1 VSDKPACWLAW
12 VPLYQGGVIAPFPT
26 QRWNEEALEAQGD
39 QRFAA

>member
-1 VSDKPACWLAW
+1 LVEE
-12 VPLYQGGVIAPFPT
+12 GVIAPFPT